1 MVFQTLL
8 NDLLMRLQLKGL
20 ALLTLPILELTLQVL
35 SISGLDLILVSPQPT
50 DLHDFLHL
58 LHFQVLDS
66 FL

>member
-20 ALLTLPILELTLQVL
+20 ALLTLPILELTPQVL
-35 SISGLDLILVSPQPT
+35 SISGLEILVSPQLM

-58 LHFQVLDS
+58 LHFQILDS